1 MNFKQITLAAL
12 VVAGLSTSLVSCK
25 SQADKDAEM
34 KAKIEAVTPGATVTV
49 KDGVATLSGENITA
63 EQRMTFEEAAQ
74 KIDGVKS
81 VNNNIAI
88 PAPPVV
94 NADNEIIT
102 AAQAIVANYTGV
114 NASVVN
120 GTITL
125 TGEIKRSDLTTLM
138 QALNAINAGKI
149 DNQLVIK

>member
-1 MNFKQITLAAL
+1 MNFKKITLAAL

-25 SQADKDAEM
+25 SQADKDAEI

-63 EQRMTFEEAAQ
+63 EQRMSFEEAAQ

-88 PAPPVV
+88 PAPPVI
-94 NADNEIIT
+94 NADNEIST
-102 AAQAIVANYTGV
+102 AAQAIVANYPGV
-114 NASVVN
+114 TATVANGVV
-120 GTITL
+120 TL
-125 TGEIKRSDLTTLM
+125 KGEIKRSELTALV
-138 QALNAINAGKI
+138 QALNAINAGKV